1 MRNSARAI
9 VVALL
14 ALIGSVVM
22 GLSVTTSTTLQLQL
36 LSSYAL
42 KGAQVP
48 VFNIESDQS
57 IQALALQ
64 YGGTHGVTTPVKVV
78 DYPASWRPFSP
89 GGFSSKSWDQSVR
102 EGVTDLRTDIG
113 TDPNPVIFGYSQGAV
128 TASEYK
134 KQLKPGDPLTKFVL
148 LGNGDRPNGGILARF
163 AGIYIPGLD
172 MTATGATPTTQPGW
186 NPGDPP
192 TTIDIAG
199 QYDPIADAPL
209 NPLNPFAMS
218 NSMMGTLFVHLN
230 YANLDP
236 SQAVLQDTVG
246 DTEYYLIPTYPVPLL
261 VPVQM
266 IPGVGPIAADMLD
279 PLVRMLVETGYDRT
293 ISPGTPTKANFL
305 YFPNPIT
312 LISNIP
318 VALGTGLDNGL
329 QDVGAGRV
337 LNTPRPNI
345 TGPTGQDAYGI
356 GGPPVTIAP
365 PTTPLSVTPPVNNYA
380 KSAVVEEY
388 PPQPPSPPAV
398 DPSTITNKGLNLSVL
413 GLSGPSAPGQTG
425 TNATKPSKPSLA
437 NVAGSVVS
445 GVTQSIKAVTNA
457 VKDAAQSLKPK
468 TPSTAGTTGGAAAGA
483 G

>member
-1 MRNSARAI
+1 
-9 VVALL
+9 
-14 ALIGSVVM
+14 
-22 GLSVTTSTTLQLQL
+22 
-36 LSSYAL
+36 
-42 KGAQVP
+42 
-48 VFNIESDQS
+48 
-57 IQALALQ
+57 
-64 YGGTHGVTTPVKVV
+64 
-78 DYPASWRPFSP
+78 
-89 GGFSSKSWDQSVR
+89 
-102 EGVTDLRTDIG
+102 
-113 TDPNPVIFGYSQGAV
+113 
-128 TASEYK
+128 
-134 KQLKPGDPLTKFVL
+134 
-148 LGNGDRPNGGILARF
+148 
-163 AGIYIPGLD
+163 
-172 MTATGATPTTQPGW
+172 
-186 NPGDPP
+186 
-192 TTIDIAG
+192 
-199 QYDPIADAPL
+199 L

-380 KSAVVEEY
+380 KSTVVEED

-468 TPSTAGTTGGAAAGA
+468 TPSTAGTTGDAAGA

>member
-1 MRNSARAI
+1 M
-9 VVALL
+9 
-14 ALIGSVVM
+14 
-22 GLSVTTSTTLQLQL
+22 Q
-36 LSSYAL
+36 
-42 KGAQVP
+42 
-48 VFNIESDQS
+48 
-57 IQALALQ
+57 
-64 YGGTHGVTTPVKVV
+64 
-78 DYPASWRPFSP
+78 YPASWRPFSP

-102 EGVTDLRTDIG
+102 EGVTDLQTI
-113 TDPNPVIFGYSQGAV
+113 TTSDPNPVIFGYSQGAV
-128 TASEYK
+128 TASEFK
-134 KQLKPGDPLTKFVL
+134 KAWNAQHPDAGRIDHPTFVL

-172 MTATGATPTTQPGW
+172 MTATGATPTHTAGAPAGQI
-186 NPGDPP
+186 
-192 TTIDIAG
+192 TTVDIAG

-246 DTEYYLIPTYPVPLL
+246 DTQYYLIPTYPVPLL

-337 LNTPRPNI
+337 LNTTRPQI
-345 TGPTGQDAYGI
+345 GPGTTGQDAYGI
-356 GGPPVTIAP
+356 GGPPVTIDP

-380 KSAVVEEY
+380 KSTVVEED

-398 DPSTITNKGLNLSVL
+398 DPSSITNKGLNLSVL
-413 GLSGPSAPGQTG
+413 GLSGPGAPGQTG
-425 TNATKPSKPSLA
+425 TNATTPSKPKLA

-445 GVTQSIKAVTNA
+445 GVTQSLKAVTTA
-457 VKDAAQSLKPK
+457 IKDTVNSLKPK
-468 TPSTAGTTGGAAAGA
+468 TASDSTSADAPAS
-483 G
+483 

>member
-1 MRNSARAI
+1 
-9 VVALL
+9 
-14 ALIGSVVM
+14 
-22 GLSVTTSTTLQLQL
+22 
-36 LSSYAL
+36 
-42 KGAQVP
+42 
-48 VFNIESDQS
+48 
-57 IQALALQ
+57 
-64 YGGTHGVTTPVKVV
+64 
-78 DYPASWRPFSP
+78 
-89 GGFSSKSWDQSVR
+89 
-102 EGVTDLRTDIG
+102 VTDLQGIT
-113 TDPNPVIFGYSQGAV
+113 TSDPNAVIFGYSQGAV
-128 TASEYK
+128 TASEFK
-134 KQLKPGDPLTKFVL
+134 KAWNANPTTDVHPTFVL

-172 MTATGATPTTQPGW
+172 MTATGATPTHTAGAPAGQI
-186 NPGDPP
+186 
-192 TTIDIAG
+192 TTVDIAG

-209 NPLNPFAMS
+209 NPLNPFAMT

-246 DTEYYLIPTYPVPLL
+246 DTKYYLIPTYPVPLL

-337 LNTPRPNI
+337 LNTTRPQI
-345 TGPTGQDAYGI
+345 GPLTSGQDAYGVN
-356 GGPPVTIAP
+356 GPPVTIAP
-365 PTTPLSVTPPVNNYA
+365 PATPLSVTPPVNNYA
-380 KSAVVEEY
+380 KSTVVEED

-398 DPSTITNKGLNLSVL
+398 DPSSITNKGLNLSVL
-413 GLSGPSAPGQTG
+413 GLSGPGAPGQTG
-425 TNATKPSKPSLA
+425 TNATTPSKPKLA

-445 GVTQSIKAVTNA
+445 GVTQSLKAVTTA
-457 VKDAAQSLKPK
+457 IKDTVNSLKPK
-468 TPSTAGTTGGAAAGA
+468 TASASTSADAPAS
-483 G
+483 

>member
-1 MRNSARAI
+1 MRNTFRTI
-9 VVALL
+9 VVTFFALF
-14 ALIGSVVM
+14 GVVVM
-22 GLSVTTSTTLQLQL
+22 GTSGTTPTMSASVQL
-36 LSSYAL
+36 LASYAL

-57 IQALALQ
+57 IKDLALQ
-64 YGGTHGVTTPVKVV
+64 YGGTHGVTTPVEVV
-78 DYPASWRPFSP
+78 NYPASWRPFSP

-102 EGVTDLRTDIG
+102 EGVAEFSTTRQAIPTRSSSDTRRVRS
-113 TDPNPVIFGYSQGAV
+113 PP
-128 TASEYK
+128 ASTR
-134 KQLKPGDPLTKFVL
+134 KPGMLASAPGTSHPTFVL

-172 MTATGATPTTQPGW
+172 MTATSATPTHTAGAPAGQI
-186 NPGDPP
+186 
-192 TTIDIAG
+192 TTVDIAG

-209 NPLNPFAMS
+209 NPLNPFAMT

-236 SQAVLQDTVG
+236 GQAVLQDTVG
-246 DTEYYLIPTYPVPLL
+246 DTQYYLIPTYPVPLL

-337 LNTPRPNI
+337 LNTTRP
-345 TGPTGQDAYGI
+345 Q
-356 GGPPVTIAP
+356 IARGRQGRMH
-365 PTTPLSVTPPVNNYA
+365 TE
-380 KSAVVEEY
+380 SADRR
-388 PPQPPSPPAV
+388 SP
-398 DPSTITNKGLNLSVL
+398 
-413 GLSGPSAPGQTG
+413 
-425 TNATKPSKPSLA
+425 
-437 NVAGSVVS
+437 
-445 GVTQSIKAVTNA
+445 
-457 VKDAAQSLKPK
+457 
-468 TPSTAGTTGGAAAGA
+468 
-483 G
+483 